1 MLNSWERCSNGIF
14 GGWEREFNYR
24 RPWFEVQKWL
34 FFAVDFPIRLVY
46 HMYIYIYGRYIY
58 EYILCFLKQWTS
70 LGEGHLLCNL
80 RKAPQKW
87 SVPCSN
93 QAGKSSNC
101 FLRFLA
107 VDNVGKTIINHPQS
121 SPYIGGITMYNHSQ
135 SWVVYYCS
143 NHITGFSIATCD
155 CRGLIWDLC

>member
-1 MLNSWERCSNGIF
+1 
-14 GGWEREFNYR
+14 
-24 RPWFEVQKWL
+24 
-34 FFAVDFPIRLVY
+34 
-46 HMYIYIYGRYIY
+46 
-58 EYILCFLKQWTS
+58 
-70 LGEGHLLCNL
+70 
-80 RKAPQKW
+80 
-87 SVPCSN
+87 
-93 QAGKSSNC
+93 
-101 FLRFLA
+101 LRFLA